1 MEGSLLDTEPSMIL
15 GIIVEGPALVIE
27 PSAKSAF
34 IVEGSTLGS
43 RTIRDSGPKCGRFGP
58 GEWNQPRNG
67 ALAWKVQLLDPEPSV
82 ICVFIADGCFVYIE
96 LSTKSAFSVEGSN
109 TDTRTVRD
117 MCLYRGR
124 LLCLHRTVHD
134 IGL

>member
-1 MEGSLLDTEPSMIL
+1 MVGFVYIELSTISAFGVEGSLLRYGPSVISSL
-15 GIIVEGPALVIE
+15 SVEGSLLRYGPSAKWSISVEGPALVIE

-82 ICVFIADGCFVYIE
+82 ICVFIAE
-96 LSTKSAFSVEGSN
+96 RWL
-109 TDTRTVRD
+109 R
-117 MCLYRGR
+117 
-124 LLCLHRTVHD
+124 LHRTVHAL
-134 IGL
+134 GL